1 MEQEKTVEQEKQSPF
16 VPYSN
21 CTISQPVIFGGPS
34 YLPPQTTRTLSSRET
49 RRLIFEYLK
58 QVWSLDTDALTIAKE
73 KRDLFHGI
81 SLTERELLYR
91 HEGKCPTQNRWNDKS
106 PFKRQ
111 RRN

>member
-73 KRDLFHGI
+73 KRDFFHSI
-81 SLTERELLYR
+81 SLKERALLER
-91 HEGKCPTQNRWNDKS
+91 HEYKSQTQDQSNKS
-106 PFKRQ
+106 PSKRQ
-111 RRN
+111 RRF

>member
-1 MEQEKTVEQEKQSPF
+1 MEQETTVEQETLNAF
-16 VPYSN
+16 TPYSN

-34 YLPPQTTRTLSSRET
+34 YLPHQTTRTLSSRET

-81 SLTERELLYR
+81 SLKERELLER
-91 HEGKCPTQNRWNDKS
+91 HEGKSQTQDRSNKS
-106 PFKRQ
+106 LFKRQ
-111 RRN
+111 RRF